1 MEILEDRRMLAAI
14 LFHNEGGSALWHDVG
29 NWDLGRLPTDGDDVS
44 IPANIGT
51 VTFDGPDATVD
62 SINALSPLSIQSGL
76 LKSEES
82 LALAAG
88 SSLTVDGPQSVFQ
101 SAGPATID
109 SVNLIVQ
116 SGGTIAIADVDS
128 FQQTTA
134 GNVQLRSDG
143 AGSVLSLP
151 GLKTLEG
158 ANAYHHNLLVTATE
172 GGEIQLPAM
181 TSQSGAVYFS
191 STGTDSK
198 IDVPSLESFRGY
210 INGTSSGF
218 HVADN
223 GEIDAT
229 SLTSITTGGLH
240 LGTDGIFPTEQLEFF
255 DGGFW
260 GSLRID
266 QTARD
271 FSSLSTLR
279 HGTLD
284 VNVPGQDFDAITTLE
299 YLTILA
305 DVENASVTINNTEN
319 YVGGL
324 YGNAQR
330 WDAVAPGSSISM
342 PDLQSIE
349 IQNIW
354 LGTNS
359 VNVNEGGVVSL
370 PNLTTQSGPSYF
382 SSTGADSKI
391 DVSSLESF
399 SGYINGTSSGFHV
412 VDSAE
417 ILLGTNAN
425 QTQLANADISL
436 DATGT
441 LRGNALRALANVD
454 LTGTG
459 TIDSHVSGSPR
470 IQPGTSIGQINLLDS
485 LLLDAAA
492 QTQIDIGGLQSVTDS
507 DLLSVSGIASLGGT
521 LHLNSLNDFVP
532 QLGDTIVVLTA
543 GSLMGQFDRVVG
555 DNVAPTMKWL
565 PVYESDR
572 VLLRAVDNAGPR
584 VEALDLPKNTQPFDR
599 LTLVFDEP
607 IDRDSLQSN
616 DIAFSGPRGEIAVQ
630 QINAIAEDTFELH
643 FAMQFLPGEY
653 LFSLGPN
660 VNDQQGNV
668 GMDQNAD
675 GLNASATD
683 AFETAFSLQTQLP
696 PGIPS
701 SPGDGAQVRVYT
713 QTNVSGPTPDRFADL
728 ASDPDAIFVSPL
740 IDFPSQSAT

>member
-76 LKSEES
+76 LKSEET

-354 LGTNS
+354 RGTNS

-370 PNLTTQSGPSYF
+370 PNLITQSGPSYF

-399 SGYINGTSSGFHV
+399 RGYINGTSSGFHV
-412 VDSAE
+412 ADNGE
-417 ILLGTNAN
+417 IDASSLTSITAGGLHLGSDGIFPTEQLEFFDGGFWGSLRIDQTARDFSSLSTLRHGTLDVNVPGQDFDAITTLEYLTILADVENASVTINNTENYVGGLYGNAQRWDAVAPGSSISMPDLQSIEIQNIWRGTNSVN
-425 QTQLANADISL
+425 VNEGGVVSLPNLITQSGPSYFSSTGADSKIDVSSL
-436 DATGT
+436 ESF
-441 LRGNALRALANVD
+441 RGYIN
-454 LTGTG
+454 
-459 TIDSHVSGSPR
+459 
-470 IQPGTSIGQINLLDS
+470 GTS
-485 LLLDAAA
+485 
-492 QTQIDIGGLQSVTDS
+492 
-507 DLLSVSGIASLGGT
+507 SGF
-521 LHLNSLNDFVP
+521 HV
-532 QLGDTIVVLTA
+532 
-543 GSLMGQFDRVVG
+543 
-555 DNVAPTMKWL
+555 
-565 PVYESDR
+565 
-572 VLLRAVDNAGPR
+572 
-584 VEALDLPKNTQPFDR
+584 
-599 LTLVFDEP
+599 
-607 IDRDSLQSN
+607 
-616 DIAFSGPRGEIAVQ
+616 
-630 QINAIAEDTFELH
+630 
-643 FAMQFLPGEY
+643 
-653 LFSLGPN
+653 
-660 VNDQQGNV
+660 
-668 GMDQNAD
+668 
-675 GLNASATD
+675 
-683 AFETAFSLQTQLP
+683 
-696 PGIPS
+696 
-701 SPGDGAQVRVYT
+701 
-713 QTNVSGPTPDRFADL
+713 
-728 ASDPDAIFVSPL
+728 
-740 IDFPSQSAT
+740 